1 MKLYLVRHAK
11 SERNAGHNSHE
22 DKLTEDGKEQA
33 RRLGKYF
40 HNVKLDKIYCST
52 LERAKETLGEI
63 KPYVKNVPLIYSK
76 KIVEQ
81 DIGIYRKYGK
91 DDWENYFKDAVKS
104 GKHIVDFKPK
114 AGESM
119 RETYNRAKK
128 FYNLLIKNHKNS
140 SILVVSHG
148 IFLRYLILIILNLD
162 ILEAR
167 LFGLSNAAVSS
178 FIIDKKGKVKQYHI
192 DDFHHLL
199 IHGVKNQNKIKNIL

>member
-11 SERNAGHNSHE
+11 SERNAGHNSNE

-40 HNVKLDKIYCST
+40 HNANLDKIYCST
-52 LERAKETLGEI
+52 LTRTKETLEEI

-76 KIVEQ
+76 KIIEQ
-81 DIGIYRKYGK
+81 DIGIYRKNGK
-91 DDWENYFKDAVKS
+91 DDWKNYFKDSIKS
-104 GKHIVDFKPK
+104 GKHIVDFKPRR
-114 AGESM
+114 GESM
-119 RETYNRAKK
+119 RETYNRARK
-128 FYNLLIKNHKNS
+128 FFNYLTRNHKDN
-140 SILVVSHG
+140 SILVISHM

-167 LFGLSNAAVSS
+167 LINLSNAAVSS
-178 FIIDKKGKVKQYHI
+178 FTLDKKGKVKQYHI

-199 IHGVKNQNKIKNIL
+199 KYGVKNK